1 MFASKALAYDSGAFI
16 RYGFMCKLG
25 WKALTGTN
33 TLASYKHSQIKDV
46 KSFMTLSPELSIWN
60 NLPPPQK
67 KKILWYSDL
76 VPETYTL
83 V

>member
-1 MFASKALAYDSGAFI
+1 MFASKALAHDSGAFI

-33 TLASYKHSQIKDV
+33 TLASYKHSQIKDI
-46 KSFMTLSPELSIWN
+46 KSFITFSPELSIWN
-60 NLPPPQK
+60 NLPP
-67 KKILWYSDL
+67 KILWYSNL
-76 VPETYTL
+76 EPETYTL